1 VDFLSDYY
9 IYSNCRKLQKDNFP
23 EFLSKESKISLQ
35 KIFESCEP
43 DKDIPPDKIDE
54 IHELWKDLL
63 SDAIIYLKRKDKRE
77 FRNVKKEEPRPDKV
91 AFGVD
96 DLYKYFEEY
105 REFEALLYGAD
116 RFYRDHIMHVFR
128 VWLIGNWLIEKFDSK
143 IFWDFKEIYK
153 KNRGLD
159 ISNEEVLAMWCI
171 IALTHDLGYPLD
183 KIEKVRDRI
192 EAMMAYFGGTG
203 TSEPGFQ
210 IPAHHHFINDFIL
223 QFISSKLISNK
234 ESAKKDK
241 KDFFKTA
248 RQSKYY
254 LKFSKSFENFDHGI
268 ISCILLMKNLVYFLE
283 SDLDLSNP
291 FTDLED
297 ARQFYIRREIL
308 RAIASHT
315 CTDIYHLHPNSLAF
329 ILILADELQI
339 SGRPTFSE
347 LKIGRPM
354 LKLCVKIPIISKKK
368 IQIELKV
375 VEEEIVG
382 HDEEGGKELFF
393 ALCRK
398 WHKWLRGALDA
409 SRREFVFSFKAGVK
423 SSKGK
428 IMKYKFI
435 NKPYNQVEIYVD
447 NKNEDLAK
455 TLYS

>member
-1 VDFLSDYY
+1 MDFLSDYY
-9 IYSNCRKLQKDNFP
+9 IFSNCRKLQTDNFP
-23 EFLSKESKISLQ
+23 EFLSENSEKSLKKIL
-35 KIFESCEP
+35 ESCKP
-43 DKDIPPDKIDE
+43 DKDILPDRIDE
-54 IHELWKDLL
+54 IHVLWKDLL
-63 SDAIIYLKRKDKRE
+63 GDAIIYLKRKDKRE
-77 FRNVKKEEPRPDKV
+77 FRNVKKKPRPDKV

-96 DLYKYFEEY
+96 DLYKYFEKY

-116 RFYRDHIMHVFR
+116 RFYRDHIMHVFK
-128 VWLIGNWLIEKFDSK
+128 VWLIGNWLIEKFNSK
-143 IFWDFKEIYK
+143 IHWDIEKISR
-153 KNRGLD
+153 KNKGLD
-159 ISNEEVLAMWCI
+159 ISNEEVSAMWCI

-183 KIEKVRDRI
+183 KIEKVKDKI

-203 TSEPGFQ
+203 TSGPGFQ

-223 QFISSKLISNK
+223 QFISSKLVVNENSIK
-234 ESAKKDK
+234 KGHFQTAK
-241 KDFFKTA
+241 
-248 RQSKYY
+248 QSKYY
-254 LKFSKSFENFDHGI
+254 LKFSKSFEKFDHGI

-291 FTDLED
+291 FTDQED

-354 LKLCVKIPIISKKK
+354 LKLCVKIPIISKNE
-368 IQIELKV
+368 IEIELKV
-375 VEEEIVG
+375 VEEE
-382 HDEEGGKELFF
+382 DEEGENALFY

-409 SRREFVFSFKAGVK
+409 SRRKFNFLFKVEVQ

-428 IMKYKFI
+428 IKEYKFI

-447 NKNEDLAK
+447 NKEEDLAK
-455 TLYS
+455 VLY

>member
-1 VDFLSDYY
+1 MDFLSDHY
-9 IYSNCRKLQKDNFP
+9 IFTNCKRLQIGSFP
-23 EFLSKESKISLQ
+23 KFLSENSEISLQ
-35 KIFESCEP
+35 KILESCEP
-43 DKDIPPDKIDE
+43 GKDIPPVKIDE
-54 IHELWKDLL
+54 IHALWKGLL
-63 SDAIIYLKRKDKRE
+63 SDAVIYLKRKDKRE
-77 FRNVKKEEPRPDKV
+77 FRNAKEEPSPDKV
-91 AFGVD
+91 AFGVE
-96 DLYKYFEEY
+96 DLYEYFEEY

-116 RFYRDHIMHVFR
+116 RFYRDHVIHVFR
-128 VWLIGNWLIEKFDSK
+128 VWLIGNWLIERFDSK
-143 IFWDFKEIYK
+143 IHWDIEKISR
-153 KNRGLD
+153 KNSALD
-159 ISNEEVLAMWCI
+159 ISNEEVSAMWCI

-183 KIEKVRDRI
+183 KIEKVRDKI

-210 IPAHHHFINDFIL
+210 IPTHHHFINDFIL
-223 QFISSKLISNK
+223 QFISSKLILNK
-234 ESAKKDK
+234 EPDK
-241 KDFFKTA
+241 NDVEGFFKTA

-254 LKFSKSFENFDHGI
+254 LKFSKSFEKFDHGI

-291 FTDLED
+291 FTDQED

-347 LKIGRPM
+347 LKIGRTM
-354 LKLCVKIPIISKKK
+354 LKLCVKIPVISKQE
-368 IQIELKV
+368 IEIELEV
-375 VEEEIVG
+375 VEEE
-382 HDEEGGKELFF
+382 DEEEGGKELFF

-409 SRREFVFSFKAGVK
+409 SRREFDFLFKAEVQ
-423 SSKGK
+423 SSKGV
-428 IMKYKFI
+428 INEFKFI
-435 NKPYNQVEIYVD
+435 NKPYNRVEIYVD
-447 NKNEDLAK
+447 NREEDLAK

>member
-1 VDFLSDYY
+1 MDFLRDHY
-9 IYSNCRKLQKDNFP
+9 IFSNCRKLQTDNFP
-23 EFLSKESKISLQ
+23 EFLSEKSEISLQ
-35 KIFESCEP
+35 EILKSCKPNEDILP
-43 DKDIPPDKIDE
+43 DRIDE

-63 SDAIIYLKRKDKRE
+63 SDAIIYLKSKDERE
-77 FRNVKKEEPRPDKV
+77 YRETNQQPAMDKV

-105 REFEALLYGAD
+105 RDFEALLYGAD

-128 VWLIGNWLIEKFDSK
+128 VWLIGNWLIEKFNSK
-143 IFWDFKEIYK
+143 IFWDFKEIYTK
-153 KNRGLD
+153 KGGFG
-159 ISNEEVLAMWCI
+159 ISNKEVSAMWCI

-183 KIEKVRDRI
+183 KIEKVRDKI
-192 EAMMAYFGGTG
+192 EAMMAYFGGAG
-203 TSEPGFQ
+203 TSKPGFQ

-223 QFISSKLISNK
+223 QFISSKLIPNK
-234 ESAKKDK
+234 DPAKKDK
-241 KDFFKTA
+241 KGFFKTT

-283 SDLDLSNP
+283 SDFDLSNP
-291 FTDLED
+291 FTDQED

-347 LKIGRPM
+347 LKMGRPR
-354 LKLCVKIPIISKKK
+354 LKLLLKVPKISKQK
-368 IQIELKV
+368 IEIVLKV
-375 VEEEIVG
+375 VEKEIVG
-382 HDEEGGKELFF
+382 RDKKGGEELFF

-409 SRREFVFSFKAGVK
+409 SDREFDFLFKAEVQ

-428 IMKYKFI
+428 IKEYKFI
-435 NKPYNQVEIYVD
+435 NKPYNHVEIYID
-447 NKNEDLAK
+447 DKKKDLSK
-455 TLYS
+455 TIYS

>member
-1 VDFLSDYY
+1 MDFLNDYY
-9 IYSNCRKLQKDNFP
+9 IFSNCRKLQTDNFP
-23 EFLSKESKISLQ
+23 EFLSKESKKSLRKIIS
-35 KIFESCEP
+35 SCKP
-43 DKDIPPDKIDE
+43 DKNITPDRIDE

-63 SDAIIYLKRKDKRE
+63 SDAIIYLKSKDKRE
-77 FRNVKKEEPRPDKV
+77 FRNAKKAPRPDKV

-96 DLYKYFEEY
+96 DLHKYFEEY

-116 RFYRDHIMHVFR
+116 RFYRDHIMHVFK

-143 IFWDFKEIYK
+143 IHWDVE
-153 KNRGLD
+153 KNSRKNKGLD
-159 ISNEEVLAMWCI
+159 ISNEEVSAMWCI

-183 KIEKVRDRI
+183 KIGKVREKI
-192 EAMMAYFGGTG
+192 GAMMAYFGGAG
-203 TSEPGFQ
+203 TSEPIFQ
-210 IPAHHHFINDFIL
+210 IPTHHHFINDFIL
-223 QFISSKLISNK
+223 QFISSKLVVNENSGK
-234 ESAKKDK
+234 KGHFQTAK
-241 KDFFKTA
+241 
-248 RQSKYY
+248 QSKYY

-291 FTDLED
+291 FTDPGD

-354 LKLCVKIPIISKKK
+354 LKLCLKIPIISKKK

-409 SRREFVFSFKAGVK
+409 SRREFVFSFKAEVK

>member
-1 VDFLSDYY
+1 MDFLSDHY
-9 IYSNCRKLQKDNFP
+9 IFTNCKRLQIGSFP
-23 EFLSKESKISLQ
+23 EFLSENSEISLQ
-35 KIFESCEP
+35 KILENCEP
-43 DKDIPPDKIDE
+43 GKDIPPDKIDE
-54 IHELWKDLL
+54 IHALWKDLL

-77 FRNVKKEEPRPDKV
+77 FRNVKKKPIPDKV

-128 VWLIGNWLIEKFDSK
+128 VWLIGNWLIERFDSK
-143 IFWDFKEIYK
+143 IHWDIEKISRE
-153 KNRGLD
+153 NSALD
-159 ISNEEVLAMWCI
+159 ISNEEVSAMWCI

-183 KIEKVRDRI
+183 KIEKVRDKI

-223 QFISSKLISNK
+223 QFISSKLVVNENSGK
-234 ESAKKDK
+234 KGHFQTAK
-241 KDFFKTA
+241 
-248 RQSKYY
+248 QSKYY
-254 LKFSKSFENFDHGI
+254 LKFSKSFEKFDHGI

-291 FTDLED
+291 FTDQED

-315 CTDIYHLHPNSLAF
+315 CTDIYHLYPNSLAF

-375 VEEEIVG
+375 VEEKIVG
-382 HDEEGGKELFF
+382 YAEEGGKELFF

-409 SRREFVFSFKAGVK
+409 SWREFNFLFKAEVQ
-423 SSKGK
+423 SSKGV
-428 IMKYKFI
+428 INEYKFI
-435 NKPYNQVEIYVD
+435 NKHYNQVEIYID
-447 NKNEDLAK
+447 NKEEDLAK
-455 TLYS
+455 SLYS

>member
-1 VDFLSDYY
+1 MDFLSDHY
-9 IYSNCRKLQKDNFP
+9 IFNNCKKLQIGSFP
-23 EFLSKESKISLQ
+23 EFLSKESKKSLRKIIS
-35 KIFESCEP
+35 SCKP
-43 DKDIPPDKIDE
+43 GKDIPHDKIDE
-54 IHELWKDLL
+54 IHALWKGLL

-77 FRNVKKEEPRPDKV
+77 FPKAKKKPSPDKV

-128 VWLIGNWLIEKFDSK
+128 VWLIGNWLIETFDSK
-143 IFWDFKEIYK
+143 IHWDIEKISR
-153 KNRGLD
+153 KNSDLD
-159 ISNEEVLAMWCI
+159 ISNEEVSAMWCI

-183 KIEKVRDRI
+183 KIEKVRDKI

-203 TSEPGFQ
+203 TSEPSFQ

-223 QFISSKLISNK
+223 QFISSKLVLK
-234 ESAKKDK
+234 ENSDK
-241 KDFFKTA
+241 KKGLFQTSK
-248 RQSKYY
+248 QSKYY
-254 LKFSKSFENFDHGI
+254 LKFSKSFENFHHGI

-291 FTDLED
+291 FNDPED

-315 CTDIYHLHPNSLAF
+315 CTDIYHLYPNSLAF
-329 ILILADELQI
+329 ILILADELQM

-354 LKLCVKIPIISKKK
+354 LKLYVRIPIISKKK

-375 VEEEIVG
+375 VEEKIVG
-382 HDEEGGKELFF
+382 HAEEGGKELFF

-409 SRREFVFSFKAGVK
+409 SWREFDFLFKAEVQ
-423 SSKGK
+423 SSKGV
-428 IMKYKFI
+428 INEYKFI
-435 NKPYNQVEIYVD
+435 NKPYNRVEVYVD
-447 NKNEDLAK
+447 NSEVDLAK